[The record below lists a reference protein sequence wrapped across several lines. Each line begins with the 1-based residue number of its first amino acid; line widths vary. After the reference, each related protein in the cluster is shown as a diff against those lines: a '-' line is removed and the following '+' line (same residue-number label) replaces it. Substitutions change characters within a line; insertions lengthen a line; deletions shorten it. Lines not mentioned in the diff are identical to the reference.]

1 MSFYF
6 WTAVVNTVTTGFAGL
21 FMLSRHERDP
31 RRITFAAFALSVAWW
46 SFFYALWQLATSE
59 RIALL
64 FCRWLVAGC
73 VLVLPSFLHHIST
86 LVGRAQSRRQHW
98 LIMSQYAIAG
108 LFLLANWTPLVV
120 REVAPRLSFRFWPLP
135 GPLWPAYT
143 LWFCIT
149 VAYAVMLITKS
160 LTRATGTMRQQL
172 KYLLVGTV
180 IAFVGGSTNFLLWY
194 DIPIPPVGNIVVP
207 FYVLLAA
214 VATIR
219 YQFMDLK
226 LAFTRTGLLLS
237 TYLVVLGGPFLIGWM
252 GREWLEERF
261 GQHWWLVPLSLCTGL
276 ATLGPFAY
284 AYLRRQAEARLLK
297 EQRRYQRTLQ
307 YASRGM
313 TRVRDVT
320 RLCNLVTRVVSRT
333 VKVEHA
339 SLFLLD
345 RGTQHYILRASHGPA
360 RLSIQSRYHLE
371 SSHPFIKR
379 LREHGRVSIEE
390 RIGNS
395 LEPVVRDEMSKLG
408 AVLAVPGL
416 IEKDLI
422 GFLALGLKLSQDGYS
437 PDDLHAFT
445 TLANEAA
452 IAIENAMSYEELL
465 KVNEQLKVASERL
478 LVQERLAAA
487 GQIATGMAHEVKNPL
502 SAIKTF
508 AQYLPEKYADPEF
521 RRKFFRIVQAEIDRI
536 NTIVQQL
543 SDFAKPAPP
552 RFQPIRLASVVD
564 DTLAL
569 LSGQCLKQGIEIQ
582 KAFGENGQLVQVD
595 PQQIKQ
601 ALLNLFL
608 NSLEAMPAGG
618 RLRVET
624 QLDPPYLT
632 LRIVDTGSGIPP
644 EHGEQVWDPFFT
656 TKERGMGLGLAIV
669 RGVVE
674 RHGGQVSITG
684 RPGQGTVV
692 SLNLPLIVQTTSSE
706 RKTRS

>member
-1 MSFYF
+1 M
-6 WTAVVNTVTTGFAGL
+6 
-21 FMLSRHERDP
+21 
-31 RRITFAAFALSVAWW
+31 
-46 SFFYALWQLATSE
+46 
-59 RIALL
+59 
-64 FCRWLVAGC
+64 
-73 VLVLPSFLHHIST
+73 
-86 LVGRAQSRRQHW
+86 
-98 LIMSQYAIAG
+98 
-108 LFLLANWTPLVV
+108 
-120 REVAPRLSFRFWPLP
+120 
-135 GPLWPAYT
+135 
-143 LWFCIT
+143 
-149 VAYAVMLITKS
+149 
-160 LTRATGTMRQQL
+160 
-172 KYLLVGTV
+172 
-180 IAFVGGSTNFLLWY
+180 
-194 DIPIPPVGNIVVP
+194 
-207 FYVLLAA
+207 
-214 VATIR
+214 
-219 YQFMDLK
+219 
-226 LAFTRTGLLLS
+226 
-237 TYLVVLGGPFLIGWM
+237 
-252 GREWLEERF
+252 
-261 GQHWWLVPLSLCTGL
+261 
-276 ATLGPFAY
+276 
-284 AYLRRQAEARLLK
+284 
-297 EQRRYQRTLQ
+297 
-307 YASRGM
+307 
-313 TRVRDVT
+313 
-320 RLCNLVTRVVSRT
+320 
-333 VKVEHA
+333 
-339 SLFLLD
+339 
-345 RGTQHYILRASHGPA
+345 
-360 RLSIQSRYHLE
+360 
-371 SSHPFIKR
+371 
-379 LREHGRVSIEE
+379 
-390 RIGNS
+390 
-395 LEPVVRDEMSKLG
+395 
-408 AVLAVPGL
+408 
-416 IEKDLI
+416 
-422 GFLALGLKLSQDGYS
+422 
-437 PDDLHAFT
+437 
-445 TLANEAA
+445 
-452 IAIENAMSYEELL
+452 AIENAMSYEELL
-465 KVNEQLKVASERL
+465 KVNQQLKTASDRL

-564 DTLAL
+564 DTLEL

-692 SLNLPLIVQTTSSE
+692 SLNLPLIVQTASSE